1 MTVQCTKQST
11 EQLKSIVIVDRSS
24 SNTVLLQ
31 SLTLCWPFP
40 GNFMNLFV
48 RAVSVNTRAS
58 ASLCGKSLY
67 VSFSTSV
74 GIICKYK
81 NKL

>member
-1 MTVQCTKQST
+1 MTVQCTKRST
-11 EQLKSIVIVDRSS
+11 EQLKIIVTVHRPS

-48 RAVSVNTRAS
+48 RAASVNTRVS
-58 ASLCGKSLY
+58 ASLSGKSLY

-74 GIICKYK
+74 GTICKYK